1 MARRLSGEVGGKFAG
16 HGGALLSTSDCFAA
30 AELCG
35 AGARDAAGGFAS
47 RIAAYGCGVSG
58 AVAGAVSAAQ
68 SWRFAMRCRSTGG
81 KAPLTSLRGAVLRG
95 LAPDGGLYMPA
106 ELARRSP
113 EELEEFRALPFTEVC
128 FRVVKPF
135 ASPAVPQDGL
145 WQIVSEAVNF
155 PVKM

>member
-68 SWRFAMRCRSTGG
+68 SWRFAMRYRSTGG

-95 LAPDGGLYMPA
+95 LAPDGGFYMPA
-106 ELARRSP
+106 GMGRRSP
-113 EELEEFRALPFTEVC
+113 GGVGGISALAFT
-128 FRVVKPF
+128 
-135 ASPAVPQDGL
+135 
-145 WQIVSEAVNF
+145 
-155 PVKM
+155 